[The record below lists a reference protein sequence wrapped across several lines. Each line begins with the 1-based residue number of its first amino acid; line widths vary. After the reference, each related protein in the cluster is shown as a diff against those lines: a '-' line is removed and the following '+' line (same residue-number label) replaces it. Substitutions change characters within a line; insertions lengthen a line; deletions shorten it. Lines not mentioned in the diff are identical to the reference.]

1 MDKDSAFIEISYI
14 NNSIEN
20 QDKTNSWKAEEIRK
34 VLAKLH
40 SETFDR
46 GKQAGV
52 YLSIK
57 SLQKLKDDMS

>member
-1 MDKDSAFIEISYI
+1 MDKDNAFIEINYI

-34 VLAKLH
+34 VLAKLQT
-40 SETFDR
+40 ETFDR

-57 SLQKLKDDMS
+57 ALQKLKDDMS